1 MDLFDYGL
9 EQELLTRAPLAERMR
24 PRNLEEILGQEEII
38 GPGSLLRKAIEA
50 DNLSSLILH
59 GPPGTGKTTFAKVV
73 SLYTRGVFAQINA
86 VTSGVQELRKL
97 LDEAKQT
104 LGLSGRRTIL
114 FIDEIHRYSKNQQ
127 DALLPAVEKGIIILI
142 GATTENPYFY
152 LIDPLVSRSLVYK
165 FNSLQKEDLVK
176 IMKKAL
182 EDETRGLKKLNPR
195 VREDALDFLAAY
207 SDGDARRALNALEF
221 AVKTTAAAEGEER
234 VIDMEALKAS
244 LQKNHLRYDK
254 AGDQHYDIISAFIK
268 SIRGSDP
275 DAAVYWLARMLASG
289 EDPLFICRRLIISAS
304 EDVGNADPD
313 ALRVAVAVAQAVQ
326 FIGMP
331 EGKIPLAQAVTYLAS
346 APKSNAAY
354 KAINKAGKFVAQTGS
369 LKVPLWLRNPSD
381 KGAREAGHGL
391 GYKYPHD
398 YPGGFVKQDYLP
410 QEALGERFYLPKEI
424 GREEVIKLR
433 LDKLKGTKA

>member
-9 EQELLTRAPLAERMR
+9 EQELLTGAPLAERMR
-24 PRNLEEILGQEEII
+24 PKNLEEILGQEEII

-50 DNLSSLILH
+50 DNLSSLVLH
-59 GPPGTGKTTFAKVV
+59 GPPGSGKTTFARVV
-73 SLYTRGVFAQINA
+73 SLYTKSVFVQVNA

-97 LDEAKQT
+97 IEEAKKT

-114 FIDEIHRYSKNQQ
+114 FIDEIHRYSKSQQ

-152 LIDPLVSRSLVYK
+152 LVDPLISRSLVYK
-165 FNSLQKEDLVK
+165 FNSLRKEDLVK

-182 EDETRGLKKLNPR
+182 EDETRGLKSLNPR

-221 AVKTTAAAEGEER
+221 AVKTAVPTKEGER
-234 VIDMEALKAS
+234 IVDPEAVKAS

-289 EDPLFICRRLIISAS
+289 EDPLFICRRL
-304 EDVGNADPD
+304 
-313 ALRVAVAVAQAVQ
+313 
-326 FIGMP
+326 
-331 EGKIPLAQAVTYLAS
+331 
-346 APKSNAAY
+346 
-354 KAINKAGKFVAQTGS
+354 
-369 LKVPLWLRNPSD
+369 
-381 KGAREAGHGL
+381 
-391 GYKYPHD
+391 
-398 YPGGFVKQDYLP
+398 
-410 QEALGERFYLPKEI
+410 
-424 GREEVIKLR
+424 
-433 LDKLKGTKA
+433 